1 MQTFFLSKTD
11 LLALLGNARWFEGY
25 TVRWKAIGPRR
36 YCVRTNYPWEGGLT
50 NA

>member
-11 LLALLGNARWFEGY
+11 LLALIGNARWFAGY
-25 TVRWKAIGPRR
+25 TVRWKATSTGR
-36 YCVRTNYPWEGGLT
+36 YRVHTNYPWKGGLA